1 MIYRFEL
8 KRQLGG
14 TLLWAFVLAGVLW
27 LLVYGF
33 YPIFL
38 ECRPIVEEYISA
50 FPEGFAEAFGFDLDD
65 LFGFDS
71 YYNLVYLYEALLGA
85 IMIST
90 TAIAVFSREKREK
103 CGDFLMTRPVS
114 RGRIFGKKLLCCLTL
129 MLIAD
134 APYIGL
140 YLLSH
145 YQRTGTFARV
155 TWLSMLCLPLTQL
168 VFLSI
173 GIFAAV
179 FLRRVRS
186 AAGLGTGIGMFAFLL
201 SVVHSLTE
209 KDVFQFLS
217 PLFYFSPEA
226 VVKTGSYNI
235 ACVIL
240 ASALI
245 LTLTAAAY
253 VRCVRQDL
261 PV

>member
-14 TLLWAFVLAGVLW
+14 TLLWAFALAGVLW

-38 ECRPIVEEYISA
+38 ECRPIVEEYIAA
-50 FPEGFAEAFGFDLDD
+50 FPAGFAEAFGFDLDD

-90 TAIAVFSREKREK
+90 TALGVFAREKREK
-103 CGDFLMTRPVS
+103 CVDFLMTRPVG
-114 RGRIFGKKLLCCLTL
+114 RGEIFFQKLLCCLTL
-129 MLIAD
+129 MVIAD
-134 APYIGL
+134 GPYLAL

-145 YQRTGTFARV
+145 YQKTGGFDRV
-155 TWLSMLCLPLTQL
+155 TWLSMLCLPLTQV
-168 VFLSI
+168 VFLSV
-173 GIFAAV
+173 GMFAAV
-179 FLRRVRS
+179 FLRRIRS

-209 KDVFQFLS
+209 KEAFRFLS
-217 PLFYFSPEA
+217 PLFYFSPET
-226 VVKTGSYNI
+226 VVKTGGYDP
-235 ACVIL
+235 ACVAL

-245 LTLTAAAY
+245 VTLTGAAY
-253 VRCVRQDL
+253 VRWTRQDL
-261 PV
+261 PA